1 VRGIYFLTF
10 PDHTW
15 TPRGGPRAHNGGIKM
30 TTNTKMIPLQAILAL
45 VSYLEVDEGKHF
57 DWKCAAGAD
66 TSDHIFHS
74 VKAVSAWL
82 DGQPGIPTAAEREQQ
97 RLAPL
102 VEAFAAA
109 GVRVADGDFRDF
121 WDEQDAARRH

>member
-1 VRGIYFLTF
+1 MKRMTITAARS
-10 PDHTW
+10 DH
-15 TPRGGPRAHNGGIKM
+15 GPNMSKD
-30 TTNTKMIPLQAILAL
+30 IPLQAILKL

-74 VKAVSAWL
+74 VKVVSDWL
-82 DGQPGIPTAAEREQQ
+82 DTQPGVPSAAEREQQ

-102 VEAFAAA
+102 MEAFAAS
-109 GVRVADGDFRDF
+109 GVRAAKGDFRDF
-121 WDEQDAARRH
+121 WDEQLINP